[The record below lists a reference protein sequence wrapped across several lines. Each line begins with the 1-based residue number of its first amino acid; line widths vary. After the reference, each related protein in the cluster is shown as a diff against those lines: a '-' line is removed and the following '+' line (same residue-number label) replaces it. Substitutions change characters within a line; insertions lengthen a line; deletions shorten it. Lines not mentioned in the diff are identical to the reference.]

1 VFCVL
6 FSKKYFVF
14 CVEKSV
20 SGGSYILLLVWIT
33 LFEKCFLAFKKQKVF
48 AKFALRFFYILFC
61 VLKSI
66 FEKVKIKK
74 CCLCGPHLKGVAY
87 RSHI

>member
-6 FSKKYFVF
+6 FSNKYFVF

-20 SGGSYILLLVWIT
+20 SGGSYILSLVWIT

-48 AKFALRFFYILFC
+48 AKFALRAFLLYF
-61 VLKSI
+61 VLC
-66 FEKVKIKK
+66 FEK
-74 CCLCGPHLKGVAY
+74 Y
-87 RSHI
+87 F